1 MLMLGKLVNGIS
13 KSGKPIQKPISC
25 SKCWT
30 CHLLLPCGSVT
41 EPVPERRNYISA
53 TNNKHPVVPT
63 QVAQVPKQPTRS
75 EDVSHS
81 DEIGILTDPT
91 DAVLQPPSQPTGP
104 ICCRVASACTNSPKV
119 RSIHAAGH
127 MVCQKL
133 SSLGRLGK
141 LCL

>member
-1 MLMLGKLVNGIS
+1 MALRQSDPETHLMFKMLDLSFAVAMRQCNRACAGKKKL
-13 KSGKPIQKPISC
+13 
-25 SKCWT
+25 
-30 CHLLLPCGSVT
+30 
-41 EPVPERRNYISA
+41 SA